1 MSDEEV
7 QKKMETKSMRLKKLL
22 SGRVIRN
29 TKCFGWHLYDRTDVE
44 ETTTW
49 VDSVDAEHMYGD
61 KWKFTPHYNSETK
74 YFIELSFYRK
84 SEWFRNLGGVKI
96 LEFFYNLIFLIRRI
110 IGALLPAAFVIAM
123 ILAITSSSSNNDA
136 TGNLVGAIFGGTFM
150 SWLLLIVLED
160 IFAVTA
166 RGILKPADGEDASF
180 RVQSD
185 GSYSHASGYGN
196 DISVVKKIFLSI
208 GSVVGA
214 AVGFFIG
221 GALGDA
227 IALSLT
233 ENSTLTQ
240 GKFGNLSVIV
250 ALFGTALTL
259 FLIVVTMIKIWKAKT
274 SRILFMILDVIIP
287 AALMVLLMIVQV

>member
-1 MSDEEV
+1 MRRYK
-7 QKKMETKSMRLKKLL
+7 KKMETKSMRLKKLL

-74 YFIELSFYRK
+74 YFLDVSFYRK

-110 IGALLPAAFVIAM
+110 IGALLPPAFVIAM
-123 ILAITSSSSNNDA
+123 LFVIIGTSSNDDP
-136 TGNLVGAIFGGTFM
+136 TGNLVGAIFGGAFM
-150 SWLLLIVLED
+150 AWVLLILLED
-160 IFAVTA
+160 IFAMIA
-166 RGILKPADGEDASF
+166 RGILKPADGREASL

-185 GSYSHASGYGN
+185 GSYGYSSGYGN
-196 DISVVKKIFLSI
+196 DLSVAKKIFLSI
-208 GSVVGA
+208 GSVVC
-214 AVGFFIG
+214 AVVGLFIG
-221 GALGDA
+221 GAVGQAVAMGL
-227 IALSLT
+227 IADG
-233 ENSTLTQ
+233 TLTQ

-259 FLIVVTMIKIWKAKT
+259 FLIVVTIIKIWKAKT

>member
-1 MSDEEV
+1 
-7 QKKMETKSMRLKKLL
+7 METKSMRLKKLL

-29 TKCFGWHLYDRTDVE
+29 TKCFGWHLYDKTDVE

-74 YFIELSFYRK
+74 YFLDVSFYRK
-84 SEWFRNLGGVKI
+84 SEWFTNLGGVKI

-123 ILAITSSSSNNDA
+123 IFVIIGSSSNDDP
-136 TGNLVGAIFGGTFM
+136 TGNLVGAIFGGAFM
-150 SWLLLIVLED
+150 TWVLLIVLED
-160 IFAVTA
+160 IFAMIA
-166 RGILKPADGEDASF
+166 RGILKPADGREASL

-185 GSYSHASGYGN
+185 GSYGYASGYG
-196 DISVVKKIFLSI
+196 DDLSVGRKILLSI
-208 GSVVGA
+208 GSIVCA
-214 AVGFFIG
+214 AVGLFIG
-221 GALGDA
+221 GAVGQAVAAGL
-227 IALSLT
+227 IA
-233 ENSTLTQ
+233 EGTLTQ

-250 ALFGTALTL
+250 ALFGMALTL
-259 FLIVVTMIKIWKAKT
+259 FLIVVTIIKIWKAKT

-287 AALMVLLMIVQV
+287 AALMILLMIVQV

>member
-1 MSDEEV
+1 MRRY
-7 QKKMETKSMRLKKLL
+7 KKNMETKSMRLKKLL

-29 TKCFGWHLYDRTDVE
+29 TKCFGWHLYDKTDVE

-74 YFIELSFYRK
+74 YFLDVSFYRK

-110 IGALLPAAFVIAM
+110 IGALLPPAFVIAM
-123 ILAITSSSSNNDA
+123 LFVIIGTSSNDDP
-136 TGNLVGAIFGGTFM
+136 TGNLVGAIFGGAFM
-150 SWLLLIVLED
+150 AWVLLILLED
-160 IFAVTA
+160 IFAMIA
-166 RGILKPADGEDASF
+166 RGILKPADGREASL

-185 GSYSHASGYGN
+185 GSHGYSSGYGN
-196 DISVVKKIFLSI
+196 DLSVAKKIFLSI
-208 GSVVGA
+208 GSVVC
-214 AVGFFIG
+214 AVVGLFIG
-221 GALGDA
+221 GAVGQAVAAGL
-227 IALSLT
+227 IA
-233 ENSTLTQ
+233 EGTLTQ

-259 FLIVVTMIKIWKAKT
+259 FLIVVTIIKIWKAKT

>member
-1 MSDEEV
+1 
-7 QKKMETKSMRLKKLL
+7 METKSMRLKKLL

-29 TKCFGWHLYDRTDVE
+29 TKCFGWHLYDKTDVE

-74 YFIELSFYRK
+74 YFLDVSFYRK
-84 SEWFRNLGGVKI
+84 SEWFKNLGGVKI

-110 IGALLPAAFVIAM
+110 IGALLPAVFVIAM
-123 ILAITSSSSNNDA
+123 IFVITGTSGNDY
-136 TGNLVGAIFGGTFM
+136 TTSNLVGAIFGGTFM
-150 SWLLLIVLED
+150 TWVLLMLLED
-160 IFAVTA
+160 IFAMIA
-166 RGILKPADGEDASF
+166 RGILKPADGREASL

-227 IALSLT
+227 VALSLT
-233 ENSTLTQ
+233 ENGTLTQ
-240 GKFGNLSVIV
+240 GKFSNFS
-250 ALFGTALTL
+250 ALVGLGGFALIF
-259 FLIVVTMIKIWKAKT
+259 FLLVVTIIKIWKAKT
-274 SRILFMILDVIIP
+274 SRIFFMILDVIVS
-287 AALMVLLMIVQV
+287 AALMALLMIVQV